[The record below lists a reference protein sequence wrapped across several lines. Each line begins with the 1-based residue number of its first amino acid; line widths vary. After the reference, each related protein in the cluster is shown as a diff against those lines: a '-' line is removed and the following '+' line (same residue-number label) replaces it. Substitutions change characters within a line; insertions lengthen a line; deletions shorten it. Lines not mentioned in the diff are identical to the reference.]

1 VYRSCGDLEDIFC
14 VYAGNC
20 TAVHICL
27 YNDLVLILDAD
38 ELQLL
43 LTVESTLVSIPTVF
57 FKQLF
62 RMIDRRAKVGRFAI
76 NLDYNKI
83 MGST

>member
-1 VYRSCGDLEDIFC
+1 VCGVVFDWLMVVKLRRMILID
-14 VYAGNC
+14 NC
-20 TAVHICL
+20 HPQGAV
-27 YNDLVLILDAD
+27 DDS
-38 ELQLL
+38 
-43 LTVESTLVSIPTVF
+43 VESTLVLIPTVF